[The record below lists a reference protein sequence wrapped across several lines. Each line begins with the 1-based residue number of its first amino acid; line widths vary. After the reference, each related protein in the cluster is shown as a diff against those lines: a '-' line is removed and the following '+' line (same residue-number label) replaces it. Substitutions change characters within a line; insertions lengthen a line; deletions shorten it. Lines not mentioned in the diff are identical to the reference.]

1 MFSLYLVMERIIF
14 ILSYEK
20 RWDCWMVYANRA
32 IDAGDFFQS
41 TGRYIGD
48 EDLEVWPVV
57 KKITETIRKYDTPML
72 FKQFGRKKYK
82 DERMFLQKVE
92 ETYIREDIRPYID
105 KYVAQVLDELTEAGF
120 PLFLK
125 TSRLDNFYKNQR
137 LMLKA
142 VPLRALLKFERT
154 GEFTRYILRLTDGE
168 KTFYPSDYELKVL
181 TRRPCRVVSGRQ
193 LFRFPEDFDGQRL
206 QPFLRKREIMIPK
219 ANEGMYFR
227 RFILKNV
234 RHEEIEVQGF
244 DVIIKEVE
252 KQAFLSLERDILGMP
267 VLVLEY
273 KYGNQYI
280 PGWSSRKALV
290 ELYTDGDH
298 YAFYKVNR
306 DPEWEQLQT
315 RQLIAL
321 GVKNDTEGYFY
332 LPEVTVMPLRT
343 EKEAEDQDKVG
354 EEVIADAWQKTVTWV
369 QMHGDELKAIGV
381 GFTQKALRR
390 AYYIGAWQVDC
401 SVSETVDWFE
411 LKAEVTLADGR
422 RIPLLRFRDHI
433 LTGKREFLLDDGT
446 LFLIPE
452 EWFATYTE
460 LLLFAQGK
468 GNSLFFRRSQYVLLK
483 NRAETTCHFSLPE
496 NLAEEVTLPI
506 DFQASLRPYQ
516 RFGYEWMYRLY
527 RCGLGGCLADDMGL
541 GKTLQ
546 AIALILKYRQEG
558 VKKPSVNRWPENGK
572 QLSLFDDLQEESKPE
587 EGGRSSVYHTCLVVV
602 PASLIH
608 NWRNEL
614 RKFAPRLTVTIYAGT
629 NRIDLRSYLQ
639 RSDVVLITYHTLRND
654 IDILSRLTFGIVIA
668 DEAQMLKNP
677 DSQLH
682 QAMMRI
688 QGRCFWALS
697 GTPIENSLTD
707 LWSVMN
713 WVNRGM
719 LGSQRFF
726 RDHFIRPILAD
737 TEGWMSEALRKLIA
751 PYILRRTKEEVLA
764 DLPELTAK
772 LVVCE
777 PEEEQRKIYEEE
789 QSRVRNYILGERE
802 NQRGL
807 RSDFMVLK
815 ALIRLR
821 QIANHP
827 RLVETGYDGNS
838 GKFNEV
844 FRMLGEVIASGHK
857 VLVFSSFVKY
867 LKMVAEETVV
877 RGWKYAMLTG
887 LTADRE
893 QTIRHFQADP
903 ECRIFLI
910 SLKAGGVGLNL
921 TEADYVFILDPW
933 WNVATENQA
942 VSRAHR
948 IGQKRAVFVYRFIT
962 AGTLEEKILAIQE
975 RKQRLAD
982 SVITTATSI
991 PLTDEEL
998 LEMI

>member
-1 MFSLYLVMERIIF
+1 MERIIF

-41 TGRYIGD
+41 IGRYIGD

-57 KKITETIRKYDTPML
+57 RKITETIRKYDTPML
-72 FKQFGRKKYK
+72 FKQFGRKKFK

-92 ETYIREDIRPYID
+92 EAYIREDIRPYID
-105 KYVAQVLDELTEAGF
+105 KYVAQVLDELTEAGC

-137 LMLKA
+137 LMLKS

-168 KTFYPSDYELKVL
+168 KTFYPSDYALKVL

-206 QPFLRKREIMIPK
+206 QPFLQKREIMIPK
-219 ANEGMYFR
+219 ANEGIYFR

-244 DVIIKEVE
+244 DVIVREVE

-267 VLVLEY
+267 VLVMEY

-290 ELYTDGDH
+290 ELYTEGDR
-298 YAFYKVNR
+298 YAFYKVSR
-306 DPEWEQLQT
+306 DPEWEQLQA
-315 RQLIAL
+315 RQLVAL
-321 GVKNDTEGYFY
+321 GIRNDTEGYFH
-332 LPEVTVMPLRT
+332 LPEVTVMTWKT
-343 EKEAEDQDKVG
+343 EKETEDRDKVSG
-354 EEVIADAWQKTVTWV
+354 EVIADAWQKTVTWV
-369 QMHGDELKAIGV
+369 QTHGDELKAMGI
-381 GFTQKALRR
+381 GFTQKTLRR
-390 AYYIGAWQVDC
+390 AYYIGAWQIDS
-401 SVSETVDWFE
+401 SVSETMDWFE
-411 LKAEVTLADGR
+411 LKAEVILTDGR

-468 GNSLFFRRSQYVLLK
+468 GTSLFFHRSQYVLLK
-483 NRAETTCHFSLPE
+483 NWAETTCHFSLPE
-496 NLAEEVTLPI
+496 NLQEEVTLPF
-506 DFQASLRPYQ
+506 DFQVTLRPYQ

-558 VKKPSVNRWPENGK
+558 VKKPVVNRWPDSGK
-572 QLSLFDDLQEESKPE
+572 QLSLFDAPE
-587 EGGRSSVYHTCLVVV
+587 EVSRPDEGDRSLVYHTCLVVV

-614 RKFAPRLTVTIYAGT
+614 RKFAPQLTVTIYAGT

-654 IDILSRLTFGIVIA
+654 IDILSRLTFGIVVA

-677 DSQLH
+677 GSQLH

-707 LWSVMN
+707 LWAVMN
-713 WVNRGM
+713 WVNRGL

-737 TEGWMSEALRKLIA
+737 VEGRMSEALRKLIA
-751 PYILRRTKEEVLA
+751 PYILRSTKEEVLA
-764 DLPELTAK
+764 DLPDLTAE

-777 PEEEQRKIYEEE
+777 PEEEQRKVYEEE
-789 QSRVRNYILGERE
+789 QSRVRNYILSERE
-802 NQRGL
+802 NQGEL

-827 RLVETGYDGNS
+827 RLVETGYEGNS
-838 GKFNEV
+838 GKFSEV

-867 LKMVAEETVV
+867 LKMVAEETMV

-933 WNVATENQA
+933 WNVAAENQA

-982 SVITTATSI
+982 SVITAATSI

-998 LEMI
+998 LEVL